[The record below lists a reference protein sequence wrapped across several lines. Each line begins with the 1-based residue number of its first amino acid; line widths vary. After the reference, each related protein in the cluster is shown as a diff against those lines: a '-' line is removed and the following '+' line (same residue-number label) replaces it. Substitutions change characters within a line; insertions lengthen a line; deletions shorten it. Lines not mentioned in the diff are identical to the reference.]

1 MILLFFFSFFA
12 SNAELEKQKQEV
24 IIKKNLKRGNTIFSL
39 NYIINY
45 MTIYTDQNKAKF
57 FPNVTLD
64 KVENMFLIRMQLSK
78 SILIP

>member
-1 MILLFFFSFFA
+1 MILLFFFSFSV

-45 MTIYTDQNKAKF
+45 MTIYTDQNKANF

-64 KVENMFLIRMQLSK
+64 KVENMFLIRMQFSK
-78 SILIP
+78 NILIP

>member
-1 MILLFFFSFFA
+1 MILLFFFSFCV

-24 IIKKNLKRGNTIFSL
+24 IIRKNLKRGNTFFFVL

-45 MTIYTDQNKAKF
+45 MTIYTDQNKANF

-64 KVENMFLIRMQLSK
+64 KVENIFLTKDAI
-78 SILIP
+78 

>member
-1 MILLFFFSFFA
+1 MILLFFFSFFV

-45 MTIYTDQNKAKF
+45 MTIYTDQKQSKILSKCNSWQSREY
-57 FPNVTLD
+57 VLD
-64 KVENMFLIRMQLSK
+64 KDAV
-78 SILIP
+78 